1 MSIVHYLPILAALVA
16 LGYQV
21 FALVGTITYLA
32 QSAFQLSKPAGSYT
46 PPVSILKPV
55 HGLDEALHDALLS
68 HMIQDYPDYEILI
81 GVRDLEDPAVP
92 VIRQLIETHP
102 GRPVRLVHCPTD
114 APNAK
119 VGILIDLAREARH
132 AVLLVNDSDITV
144 PPKYLRRVVAPL
156 ADPLNSV
163 VTCLYHATADSVA
176 GNWEALGIATDF
188 IPSTLVAPMV
198 GINEFGLGS
207 TLCFRK
213 TDLDGIGG
221 FDAIK
226 EFIAD
231 DYQLAKRI
239 TQLAGQTV
247 LSEVIVQTTLS
258 ASTWRD
264 VWRHQIRWARTIR
277 VSRGDVYPGLPV
289 THAGLWAIVCIL
301 TGNWPLGLT
310 LWLARATMGAT
321 AGFAVLR
328 HWPAL
333 IAAPLIPL
341 WDLWAFV
348 IWLTSF
354 AGRTVYWRNRR
365 MTLQRDGRISPTSP
379 SPEA

>member
-1 MSIVHYLPILAALVA
+1 MHILNYLPIVAALIA
-16 LGYQV
+16 LGYQI
-21 FALVGTITYLA
+21 FALAGAIIYFA
-32 QSAFQLSKPAGSYT
+32 KSAFQLSKPTGSYT

-55 HGLDEALHDALLS
+55 RGLDEALHDALAS
-68 HMIQDYPDYEILI
+68 HIAQDYPDYEILI
-81 GVRDLEDPAVP
+81 GVRDMEDPAVP
-92 VIRQLIETHP
+92 IIRQLIETHP
-102 GRPVRLVHCPTD
+102 GRPIRLIHCPTD

-119 VGILIDLAREARH
+119 VGVLIDLAREARH
-132 AVLLVNDSDITV
+132 GVLLINDSDISV
-144 PPKYLRRVVAPL
+144 RPEYLRRVVAPL
-156 ADPLNSV
+156 AEPANGI
-163 VTCLYHATADSVA
+163 VTCLYHATANSVA

-213 TDLDGIGG
+213 EDLEAIGG
-221 FDAIK
+221 FDALK
-226 EFIAD
+226 EYIAD

-239 TQLAGQTV
+239 TQLGRNTV
-247 LSEVIVQTTLS
+247 LSEVVVETTLS
-258 ASTWRD
+258 APAWRD
-264 VWRHQIRWARTIR
+264 VWRHQVRWARTIR

-289 THAGLWAIVCIL
+289 THAGVWAILCMA

-321 AGFAVLR
+321 AGFMVLR

-333 IAAPLIPL
+333 LAAPLIPL

-348 IWLTSF
+348 VWVMGL
-354 AGRTVYWRNRR
+354 AGRTVHWRNRE
-365 MTLQRDGRISPTSP
+365 MTLQRDGRISPG
-379 SPEA
+379 

>member
-1 MSIVHYLPILAALVA
+1 MYILNYLPILAALIA
-16 LGYQV
+16 LGYQI
-21 FALVGTITYLA
+21 FALVATITFFA
-32 QSAFQLSKPAGSYT
+32 KSSFRFSKPAGPYT

-55 HGLDEALHDALLS
+55 RGVDEALHDALAS
-68 HMIQDYPDYEILI
+68 HVAQDYPDYEILI
-81 GVRDLEDPAVP
+81 GVRDMEDPAVP
-92 VIRQLIETHP
+92 VIRQLIEINP
-102 GRPVRLVHCPTD
+102 GRPIRLIHCPTD

-119 VGILIDLAREARH
+119 VGVLIDLAREARH
-132 AVLLVNDSDITV
+132 GILLVNDSDITV
-144 PPKYLRRVVAPL
+144 RPEYLRRVVAPL
-156 ADPLNSV
+156 AEPSSGM
-163 VTCLYHATADSVA
+163 VTCLYHATANSVA

-213 TDLDGIGG
+213 EDLEAIGG

-226 EFIAD
+226 EYIAD

-239 TQLAGQTV
+239 TQLGRHTV
-247 LSEVIVQTTLS
+247 LSEVVVETTLS
-258 ASTWRD
+258 APTWRD
-264 VWRHQIRWARTIR
+264 VWRHQVRWARTIR
-277 VSRGDVYPGLPV
+277 VSRGDLYPGLPV
-289 THAGLWAIVCIL
+289 THAGVWAILCMA

-321 AGFAVLR
+321 AGFMVLR

-333 IAAPLIPL
+333 LAAPLIPL

-348 IWLTSF
+348 VWLMGL
-354 AGRTVYWRNRR
+354 AGRTVHWRNTE
-365 MTLQRDGRISPTSP
+365 MTLQRDGRISESH
-379 SPEA
+379 